1 MEYGYPNGRDEN
13 NVRPGYTPPA
23 QQNQQSAPGY
33 TPRPGASPYGAWQS
47 GQSQA
52 QAGAPYAQPQ
62 QPVNPMMPPAQ
73 PQQPKKPG
81 GAAKA
86 VASVGLVL
94 ACAVAGFGGGA
105 MSNYVLPGAAN
116 QTVVYRAADTGRT
129 NENHT
134 TASGDGVLS
143 VSEISELASKSV
155 VSIDTELMMTDLFG
169 RTQAGGGAG
178 SGVII
183 SADGTIITNN
193 HVVDGAQKVTVT
205 LPDGTKYDGKV
216 LGADAE
222 ADIAVVK
229 IDATDLTPAVIGDSD
244 DVAVGDFCLAIGNSL
259 GQLSG
264 TVTNGII
271 SAKDREVT
279 LENSTMTLLQMSAA
293 VSPGNSGGGLFNERG
308 ELIGIVNAKT
318 NGNGAEGLGFSIPVN
333 DAMAVAEQLVANG
346 YVSGRPALGISVVTV
361 ASAEEAAM
369 NGLSAP
375 GVYIAA
381 LTEGGATQKAG
392 LEVGDRIL
400 SIDGNVVNTQADVT
414 AAIREKQ
421 AGDAVELTIDRDGSQ
436 MTMSAV
442 LGEKVQQAA

>member
-1 MEYGYPNGRDEN
+1 MEYGYPNGN
-13 NVRPGYTPPA
+13 NDNNMRPGYTPPA
-23 QQNQQSAPGY
+23 QQGAQNVPGY
-33 TPRPGASPYGAWQS
+33 IPRPDESPYAAWQG
-47 GQSQA
+47 GQGQP
-52 QAGAPYAQPQ
+52 QTGAPYAARPVPGAQP
-62 QPVNPMMPPAQ
+62 PP
-73 PQQPKKPG
+73 PQQPKKNS
-81 GAAKA
+81 GAARA
-86 VASVGLVL
+86 IASVGLVL

-105 MSNYVLPGAAN
+105 LSNYVLPGEN
-116 QTVVYRAADTGRT
+116 QTVVYRAADTGRVNT
-129 NENHT
+129 NH
-134 TASGDGVLS
+134 ASAAGDSALS
-143 VSEISELASKSV
+143 VSQISELASKSV
-155 VSIDTELMMTDLFG
+155 VSIDTELTMTDFFG
-169 RTQAGGGAG
+169 RTQTGDGAG

-183 SADGTIITNN
+183 SEDGTIITNN
-193 HVVDGAQKVTVT
+193 HVVEGAQKVTVT
-205 LPDGTKYDGKV
+205 LPDGTKYDGTV
-216 LGADAE
+216 LGTDAE

-229 IDATDLTPAVIGDSD
+229 IDATGLTPAVIGNSD
-244 DVAVGDFCLAIGNSL
+244 DVAVGDFCLAIGNPL

-333 DAMAVAEQLVANG
+333 DAMKVAEELIDHG

-361 ASAEEAAM
+361 TSAEEAAM

-381 LTEGGATQKAG
+381 LTEGGVAQKAG
-392 LEVGDRIL
+392 LAVGDRIL

-421 AGDAVELTIDRDGSQ
+421 AGDTVELTIGRGGSQ
-436 MTMSAV
+436 MTISAV